1 MVPALAVADALR
13 AEGCEVTFVGGERA
27 EAQLVPAA
35 GYELRPI
42 RVRGLSRTNPVEAAK
57 AGLLAAG
64 ALREA
69 RHILRDLRPAAVL
82 GAGGYVAGPV
92 GLAAIGGR
100 IPLVLSEAD
109 SHLGITNRTL
119 APLAKRVCLAFPIEG
134 RTGDRYVVTGRPVPP
149 PATDRVAARERFN
162 LAPDDTCVLVF
173 GGSLGARSIN
183 EASIQAFLDA
193 PYRVIHAAGERDMES
208 LLPRVPA
215 HGYDLRPYIE
225 HFGEALARLRP
236 LRRRSG
242 GSIFEVAAH
251 GRPAILIPYPHA
263 TGDHQASNARWM
275 AEAGAAVVV
284 PDDELTPQRLRAE
297 VDALLADPARLAAM
311 AQASARLA
319 RPDAAADA
327 PPLETSLAAAAVA
340 GRHNV
345 SAEGDCEGRDG
356 RLHFIAIGGAGMSG
370 LALVA
375 HALGAQVTGSD
386 RSDSAYLEPLR
397 EEGIVPVI
405 GHAAENIPAG
415 DDVEVVVSTAI
426 GADNPERAAA
436 AARGLRELHRSELL
450 AEVSAE
456 KRTLAIAGTHGKTTT
471 SSMAA
476 HALLRMGEDPA
487 YLIGGELRTTGRNA
501 AWGAGE
507 WLVVE
512 ADESD
517 RSFLRLSPQLS
528 VVTNIELDHHATYG
542 SKGEVEAAFGEFLAR
557 SGRVIVWD
565 GPDAEAFLDR
575 SGIGEAAFFRADDV
589 VLTPG
594 GSEFTW
600 AEQRV
605 RLSVPGAH
613 NVANAAAALTA
624 CVMMGLPRET
634 LAGTLEDFRG
644 AGRRFEVLGTTA
656 SGATVVDD
664 YAHHP
669 TEVAATLAAARTRE
683 PRRLV
688 AVFQPHLYSRTQQL
702 AREFGA
708 ALAAPTSS
716 ASSGSTPRARRP
728 PTSPA

>member
-1 MVPALAVADALR
+1 M
-13 AEGCEVTFVGGERA
+13 
-27 EAQLVPAA
+27 
-35 GYELRPI
+35 
-42 RVRGLSRTNPVEAAK
+42 
-57 AGLLAAG
+57 
-64 ALREA
+64 
-69 RHILRDLRPAAVL
+69 
-82 GAGGYVAGPV
+82 
-92 GLAAIGGR
+92 
-100 IPLVLSEAD
+100 
-109 SHLGITNRTL
+109 
-119 APLAKRVCLAFPIEG
+119 
-134 RTGDRYVVTGRPVPP
+134 TGRPVPP

-162 LAPDDTCVLVF
+162 LAPDDICVLVF

-225 HFGEALARLRP
+225 HFGEALLASDLCVA
-236 LRRRSG
+236 RSG

-275 AEAGAAVVV
+275 AEAGAAVVL

-311 AQASARLA
+311 AQASAGL
-319 RPDAAADA
+319 A
-327 PPLETSLAAAAVA
+327 PP
-340 GRHNV
+340 GR
-345 SAEGDCEGRDG
+345 GGRRRRRRPGGGRMSWDG
-356 RLHFIAIGGAGMSG
+356 RRLHFIAIGGAGMSG

-426 GADNPERAAA
+426 AADNPERAAA

-542 SKGEVEAAFGEFLAR
+542 SRAEVEAAFGEFLAR

-634 LAGTLEDFRG
+634 LAGTLEDFRAPG
-644 AGRRFEVLGTTA
+644 AGSRCWAAPHRARPWSTTTRTIRRRWRRR
-656 SGATVVDD
+656 S
-664 YAHHP
+664 P
-669 TEVAATLAAARTRE
+669 
-683 PRRLV
+683 PRGR
-688 AVFQPHLYSRTQQL
+688 AGPAGSSPSSSRTCTR
-702 AREFGA
+702 ARSSSPA
-708 ALAAPTSS
+708 SSARRSRPPTSS